1 MFSRLSQLARHL
13 SRPLPN
19 YAHRSAAAFS
29 SSTSRMTS
37 SSNVET
43 ISGPQKGLI
52 QTAGCLIIG
61 DEVLGGK
68 TVDTNSAYFAK
79 FCFSLGVQLR
89 RIEVIADDEDEI
101 IEAARRMSKNYDF
114 VVTSGGIGPT
124 HDDITYQ
131 SIAKAFGL
139 ELRLHEPTM
148 ARMKKFSKPHKS
160 QPNFSWDVPSPALT
174 AKMRMAQLPTDP
186 NVPDEQQVIHV
197 KEDLWVPL
205 AVVNGNIHILPGVPR
220 LFEAMLEGYKPRLLP
235 RLKDPEGKGM
245 YRMLFSTPIAESQI
259 ADYLTQLAA
268 KVGPKG
274 VKVGSYPRWGKNRN
288 AVTLVGNDREYMDS
302 LEAEVAE
309 GVQGKRVFVE
319 GEDDT
324 DDETDVKKDKDA

>member
-29 SSTSRMTS
+29 SPSSRMTS

-43 ISGPQKGLI
+43 VSGPEKGLI

-139 ELRLHEPTM
+139 ELRLHEPTWAKM
-148 ARMKKFSKPHKS
+148 RKFSRPHKS
-160 QPNFSWDVPSPALT
+160 QPNFDWDVPSPALT

-186 NVPDEQQVIHV
+186 NIPDEQQAIHV

-268 KVGPKG
+268 KVEPKG

-302 LEAEVAE
+302 LEAEVAA
-309 GVQGKRVFVE
+309 GVQGKRVLVE

-324 DDETDVKKDKDA
+324 DDETDVKKDQDA